1 MGGGDSP
8 VINRCKE
15 LIGWGDSVMQVYSLY
30 YLQVGACGWAILVW
44 EGEYTVPGGL
54 LMGKLVLI

>member
-1 MGGGDSP
+1 M
-8 VINRCKE
+8 INRCKE

-30 YLQVGACGWAILVW
+30 YLQVGAAGWAILVW
-44 EGEYTVPGGL
+44 EGEYTVPGVL